1 METYWKVQGGGGG
14 VLKKPEP
21 FKEGRK
27 LIKIKISRGD
37 KDQTKSPFMGGV
49 WTCSK
54 TTPLSQESGMTPIN
68 PKICKGK
75 TTDFKILKL

>member
-1 METYWKVQGGGGG
+1 MSRHGVKCAVPDYIHTPPWKRTGKFRGGGI
-14 VLKKPEP
+14 LKKTEP

-37 KDQTKSPFMGGV
+37 KDQTKNPFMGGV

-54 TTPLSQESGMTPIN
+54 TTP
-68 PKICKGK
+68 
-75 TTDFKILKL
+75 